1 MIRPAFLRQGC
12 VGVSD
17 GTTWRVTDTPQRS
30 QIHRC
35 FVTVFPFPSALP
47 TFPASVR
54 SSICVGGVVFV
65 SVWAVGFVGVV
76 VPTPFNYVSHVVYL
90 GAAFEVVWVDA
101 GAVVAF
107 VSDYWRPFE
116 GGYEVG
122 ESVDCPVFSVGVE
135 LAVAVTA

>member
-1 MIRPAFLRQGC
+1 M
-12 VGVSD
+12 
-17 GTTWRVTDTPQRS
+17 
-30 QIHRC
+30 
-35 FVTVFPFPSALP
+35 
-47 TFPASVR
+47 
-54 SSICVGGVVFV
+54 

-76 VPTPFNYVSHVVYL
+76 VPTPFNHVSHVVCL

-107 VSDYWRPFE
+107 VSHYWRPFE

-122 ESVDCPVFSVGVE
+122 EPVDRPVFSVGVE